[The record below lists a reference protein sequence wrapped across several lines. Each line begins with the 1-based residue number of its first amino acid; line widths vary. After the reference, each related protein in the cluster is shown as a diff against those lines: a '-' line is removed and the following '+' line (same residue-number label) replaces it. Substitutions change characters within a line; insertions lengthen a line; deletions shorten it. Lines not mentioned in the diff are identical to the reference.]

1 MPSTVVHAAFALPLA
16 AALLGDHCDR
26 RALAALLLV
35 VVLPEADSFL
45 GPIMSGAHRTVG
57 HNLVFPAVGALL
69 LYYDTRVRG
78 RSLVRDRLSDR
89 WVAVAWVAIFV
100 HVFAHVALDWTH
112 LDGVNLLWPLRD
124 EFFALDGEILLSTA
138 DGFVQTFVDVRLDPE
153 TGARSVDAGT
163 TGSTETVHVNN
174 PVEPRDPDTVTD
186 EPVDR
191 RFPIASSG
199 WRLYLI
205 GLGLF
210 ALVARRFQGSGAE
223 SRSGAE

>member
-1 MPSTVVHAAFALPLA
+1 MPSTVVHAGFALLLA
-16 AALLGDHCDR
+16 AALLGDYYDR
-26 RALAALLLV
+26 RALAVLLV
-35 VVLPEADSFL
+35 VLVLPETDSFL
-45 GPIMSGAHRTVG
+45 GPVMPGAHRTVG

-69 LYYDTRVRG
+69 MYYDTRVRD

-89 WVAVAWVAIFV
+89 WVAVAWVAIFA
-100 HVFAHVALDWTH
+100 HVFAHVAVDWTH

-124 EFFALDGEILLSTA
+124 QFLALDGEILLSTA
-138 DGFVQTFVDVRLDPE
+138 DGVVQTFVDVRTDPE

-174 PVEPRDPDTVTD
+174 PVQPRDPAEVTE

-191 RFPIASSG
+191 RFPIANSG
-199 WRLYLI
+199 WRLYLV

-210 ALVARRFQGSGAE
+210 ALAARRMQGSGAE
-223 SRSGAE
+223 SA